1 MRNNM
6 DNLIKVLTKLQKD
19 YGISDDEMTEV
30 GKAIG
35 VAINEAKTMDVNEI
49 TNKYDN
55 EVEDGEEET
64 EDNEFEYTK

>member
-19 YGISDDEMTEV
+19 YDISDDEMTEV

-64 EDNEFEYTK
+64 EDNEFEY

>member
-1 MRNNM
+1 M

-19 YGISDDEMTEV
+19 YDISDDEMTEV

-35 VAINEAKTMDVNEI
+35 VAINEAKIMDINEI

-64 EDNEFEYTK
+64 EDNEFDY

>member
-19 YGISDDEMTEV
+19 YDISDDEMTEV

-64 EDNEFEYTK
+64 EDNEFDY

>member
-35 VAINEAKTMDVNEI
+35 VAINETKTMDVNEI

-64 EDNEFEYTK
+64 EDNEFDY

>member
-64 EDNEFEYTK
+64 EDNEFDY

>member
-19 YGISDDEMTEV
+19 YDISDDEMTEV

-35 VAINEAKTMDVNEI
+35 VAINEAKIMDINEI

-64 EDNEFEYTK
+64 EDNEFDY